1 MNSSYGQFGHFGVSA
16 YDAALSEKGFKRWDW
31 STFGK
36 DDTRDWTQSDVADA
50 DRQQR
55 MFAAERGA
63 ADAKSKTYMVGGA
76 LLFFGLIAGAY
87 ALSGSKSKSTPAKVS
102 DDE

>member
-1 MNSSYGQFGHFGVSA
+1 
-16 YDAALSEKGFKRWDW
+16 
-31 STFGK
+31 
-36 DDTRDWTQSDVADA
+36 
-50 DRQQR
+50 
-55 MFAAERGA
+55 
-63 ADAKSKTYMVGGA
+63 MVGGA